1 MTDNP
6 RQGTLRGRVLG
17 VAAPSRNQR
26 WDVIGIRRQ
35 EVRGRKLTLDDAQVM
50 RIRAALATGTT
61 IRALAKRFGV
71 STTTIKG
78 AAVGRG
84 AYGGVNGDSQ

>member
-1 MTDNP
+1 MI
-6 RQGTLRGRVLG
+6 G
-17 VAAPSRNQR
+17 V
-26 WDVIGIRRQ
+26 RRQ

-50 RIRAALATGTT
+50 RIRAALATGAT

-84 AYGGVNGDSQ
+84 AYGEVGSCPRPEHLPSDEKSRSDECPT